1 MRENRIRTLWSE
13 GRAAICGWLAIPSTF
28 TAELM
33 AQTGFDVLTVD
44 MQHGNM
50 GYETAVA
57 MMQAISTTD
66 TVPFVRVPWNDPAHI
81 MRMLDGGSYGIVC
94 PMISNRADAE
104 KFIGACHYPPDGYRS
119 FGPRR
124 AMLYAGNDYQ
134 QNANRTIITMAMIET
149 AEAMTKL
156 DEIMSTPGLDSIY
169 VGPADLSISMTGK
182 PDFDYQSEE
191 KLAWLDEI
199 VAAAKRNNIAAGIHT
214 GSPEFAQKMI
224 DKGYLLTTI
233 GGDGGF
239 LEKEARRVTTAI
251 RQTAAVDRKAAGP
264 Y

>member
-1 MRENRIRTLWSE
+1 M
-13 GRAAICGWLAIPSTF
+13 
-28 TAELM
+28 
-33 AQTGFDVLTVD
+33 QTGFDVLTAD

-50 GYETAVA
+50 GETAVA
-57 MMQAISTTD
+57 MMVAILQPT
-66 TVPFVRVPWNDPAHI
+66 PCPLCAPPNDPAHI

-94 PMISNRADAE
+94 PMISNREDAE

-169 VGPADLSISMTGK
+169 VGPADLSISMTGNR
-182 PDFDYQSEE
+182 F
-191 KLAWLDEI
+191 
-199 VAAAKRNNIAAGIHT
+199 
-214 GSPEFAQKMI
+214 
-224 DKGYLLTTI
+224 
-233 GGDGGF
+233 
-239 LEKEARRVTTAI
+239 
-251 RQTAAVDRKAAGP
+251 
-264 Y
+264 